1 MKAENILVVGS
12 ACSCVL
18 EAGSDR
24 ENRSS
29 DVCFVGDTRQS
40 LSAFNMMT
48 ALHTHRFRIV
58 SHRDNA
64 LTTSRSDF
72 SATMRCTRAKVGDL
86 QRFQKGSPR
95 TFLNKKHTLATSLAA
110 I

>member
-1 MKAENILVVGS
+1 MKAENIVVVGS

-24 ENRSS
+24 ESRSF

-40 LSAFNMMT
+40 LSAFNMTT
-48 ALHTHRFRIV
+48 ALHTHRFSIV

-72 SATMRCTRAKVGDL
+72 SATMRCTHSKVGDL
-86 QRFQKGSPR
+86 QRFRKVSRR
-95 TFLNKKHTLATSLAA
+95 TF
-110 I
+110 